1 MKTGMYKKNDKY
13 YMSIE
18 QLKLKSNPFRLTP
31 SIDSKEIIWAGFP
44 TIKEKIKTR
53 IKRSINIPNSSL
65 ILNWGEYGSGKTHAS
80 RYFNKLDVLKEL
92 AGINTIPFSINLSF
106 PKSKEPVKELY
117 TQIIDRIDFVEL
129 RRRINDKLDNPIA
142 IAHIVTSN
150 TLIRQILCLLF
161 NNDINLMEMQ
171 EYLYGGSNRKLSSK
185 GITRRLLTDNDYID
199 LISGLFSLLT
209 YEKRVYSV
217 IILWIDEFEDI
228 SILNTSNISNINNFV
243 RSLID
248 KASNNLLLFLNLTQ
262 SAMMDVEDLGE
273 YLQEAVKSRIKE
285 RIEFNMPNSFELK
298 EYLEDLLNNSLYRD
312 EKCNGDQRFFPFNE
326 DIIDQ
331 VIKDL
336 GNTSLRRYNEAFSL
350 LLENAIYDKKDII
363 DTAYY
368 DTIKN
373 EIIGWK

>member
-1 MKTGMYKKNDKY
+1 
-13 YMSIE
+13 MSIE

-44 TIKEKIKTR
+44 TIKAKIENR
-53 IKRSINIPNSSL
+53 IKRSISIPNSSL
-65 ILNWGEYGSGKTHAS
+65 VLNWGEYGSGKTHAS
-80 RYFNKLDVLKEL
+80 RYFNKQDVLEAL
-92 AGINTIPFSINLSF
+92 AGTNTIPFSINLSF

-117 TQIIDRIDFVEL
+117 TQIIDRIDLEEL
-129 RRRINDKLDNPIA
+129 RNWINEKLHDSKA
-142 IAHIVTSN
+142 IVNIVTPN

-161 NNDINLMEMQ
+161 DSDTNLMEVR
-171 EYLYGGSNRKLSSK
+171 EYLYGGAIRKLSSK
-185 GITRRLLTDNDYID
+185 GIFRKLSTDNDYID
-199 LISGLFSLLT
+199 LITSLFSLLT

-228 SILNTSNISNINNFV
+228 SISNTSNISNINNFV

-285 RIEFNMPNSFELK
+285 RIEFNMPNSIELK
-298 EYLEDLLNNSLYRD
+298 EYLEDLLNNPLYRD
-312 EKCNGDQRFFPFNE
+312 EPCTGNLRFFPFEE
-326 DIIDQ
+326 DVIDQ

-350 LLENAIYDKKDII
+350 LLENAIYDGNKII
-363 DTAYY
+363 DVAYY
-368 DTIKN
+368 DQIKS

>member
-1 MKTGMYKKNDKY
+1 MYKKNNKY

-44 TIKEKIKTR
+44 KIKEKIENR
-53 IKRSINIPNSSL
+53 IKRSISIPNSSL

-80 RYFNKLDVLKEL
+80 RYFNKQDVLKKL
-92 AGINTIPFSINLSF
+92 AGTNTIPFSINLSF

-117 TQIIDRIDFVEL
+117 TQIIDRINFEEL
-129 RRRINDKLDNPIA
+129 RFRINEKLHDPKEIA
-142 IAHIVTSN
+142 NIVTQN
-150 TLIRQILCLLF
+150 TLIRQVLCMLF
-161 NNDINLMEMQ
+161 DNEVNLMEIR
-171 EYLYGGSNRKLSSK
+171 EYLYGGAIKKLSSK
-185 GITRRLLTDNDYID
+185 GVFRKLSTDNDYID
-199 LISGLFSLLT
+199 LITSLFSLLT
-209 YEKRVYSV
+209 YEKGIYSV

-228 SILNTSNISNINNFV
+228 SISNTNNISNINNFV
-243 RSLID
+243 RSLMD

-273 YLQEAVKSRIKE
+273 YLQEAVKSRIKD
-285 RIEFNMPNSFELK
+285 RIEFNMPNSIELK
-298 EYLEDLLNNSLYRD
+298 EYLEDLLNNPLYR
-312 EKCNGDQRFFPFNE
+312 EKPYAGSLRFSPFEE
-326 DIIDQ
+326 DVIDR

-350 LLENAIYDKKDII
+350 LLENAIYDEKETI
-363 DTAYY
+363 DLAYY
-368 DTIKN
+368 DSIKT

>member
-1 MKTGMYKKNDKY
+1 M
-13 YMSIE
+13 
-18 QLKLKSNPFRLTP
+18 KSNPFRLTP

-44 TIKEKIKTR
+44 KIKEKIEKR

-80 RYFNKLDVLKEL
+80 RYFNKQDVLEKL
-92 AGINTIPFSINLSF
+92 AAPSTVPFSVNLSF

-129 RRRINDKLDNPIA
+129 RNRVVEILNNPEDIA
-142 IAHIVTSN
+142 DIITQN

-161 NNDINLMEMQ
+161 DKETNLMEIQ
-171 EYLYGGSNRKLSSK
+171 EYLYGGPIRKLSSK
-185 GITRRLLTDNDYID
+185 GIIRRLSTDNDYID
-199 LISGLFSLLT
+199 LITSLFSFLT
-209 YEKRVYSV
+209 YEKKVYSV

-228 SILNTSNISNINNFV
+228 SISNTNNISNINNFV

-273 YLQEAVKSRIKE
+273 YLQEAVKSRIRD
-285 RIEFNMPNSFELK
+285 RIEFNMPNPDELK
-298 EYLEDLLNNSLYRD
+298 VYLEDLLNNPLYR
-312 EKCNGDQRFFPFNE
+312 ENPFTGEQRFFPFE
-326 DIIDQ
+326 EKVIDL

-336 GNTSLRRYNEAFSL
+336 GNSSLRRYNEAFSL
-350 LLENAIYDKKDII
+350 LLENAIYDEKETI
-363 DTAYY
+363 DVTYY
-368 DTIKN
+368 DSIKN

>member
-1 MKTGMYKKNDKY
+1 
-13 YMSIE
+13 MSME
-18 QLKLKSNPFRLTP
+18 QFNLKSNPFRLTP

-44 TIKEKIKTR
+44 TIKEKIETR

-65 ILNWGEYGSGKTHAS
+65 VLNWGEYGSGKTHAS
-80 RYFNKLDVLKEL
+80 RYFNKQDVLEKL
-92 AGINTIPFSINLSF
+92 ADTSTIPFSINLSF

-129 RRRINDKLDNPIA
+129 RRRINDKLDDPMA

-150 TLIRQILCLLF
+150 TLIYQILCLLF
-161 NNDINLMEMQ
+161 NNDTNLMEMQ

-199 LISGLFSLLT
+199 LISSLFSLLT

-312 EKCNGDQRFFPFNE
+312 EKCNGAQRFFPFNE
-326 DIIDQ
+326 DVIDQ
-331 VIKDL
+331 VVKDL

-350 LLENAIYDKKDII
+350 LLENAIYDQKDVI
-363 DTAYY
+363 DSDYY